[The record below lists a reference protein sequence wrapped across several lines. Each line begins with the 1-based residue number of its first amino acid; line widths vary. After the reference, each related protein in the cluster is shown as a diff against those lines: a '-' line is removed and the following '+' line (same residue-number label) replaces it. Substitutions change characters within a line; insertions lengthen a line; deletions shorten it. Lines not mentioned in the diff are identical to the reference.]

1 VKESMTL
8 GLRSTAWLTLALGSM
23 LFVNFDADAQQRKK
37 VVYSVP
43 AENTKYIQQHVID
56 VGDMP
61 GHQVRI
67 YEIQRT
73 LPKDG
78 PVFEG
83 VRLVETWSR
92 GYSNYIDQNGPSTVY
107 IVYVLENGDKF
118 FGRVDLMSQAT
129 STNADGSKKSMAT
142 VTGTISGGTGKF
154 IGIRGTV
161 RSTVSSDIKAGVNSG
176 QNEIEYWME
185 K

>member
-1 VKESMTL
+1 VKNSMRL
-8 GLRSTAWLTLALGSM
+8 RLRSTAWVAVGLASV
-23 LFVNFDADAQQRKK
+23 LFASFDAEAQQRKK
-37 VVYSVP
+37 VVYTVP
-43 AENTKYIQQHVID
+43 AENTKYIQQHVMD

-61 GHQVRI
+61 GHQLRI

-73 LPKDG
+73 FPKDG

-83 VRLVETWSR
+83 VRLVESWSR
-92 GYSNYIDQNGPSTVY
+92 GYSNYIDQSGPSTVY
-107 IVYVLENGDKF
+107 TVYVLENGDKF
-118 FGRVDLMSQAT
+118 FGRIDLVSQAT

-142 VTGTISGGTGKF
+142 IAGTISGGTGKF
-154 IGIRGTV
+154 VGIRGTV
-161 RSTVSSDIKAGVNSG
+161 RSVVNSDIKAGVNAA